1 LRQITIDEKT
11 LKTAHTATIKRRS
24 WRR

>member
-1 LRQITIDEKT
+1 LRQITIDKKT

-24 WRR
+24 W